1 MITVIAQSARIARTI
16 SYALGADFE
25 YNGYYANEKYFITWT
40 YGHMVEL
47 SAPGIGR
54 DFWLSNRSVPNPPG
68 ELPSHSCTF
77 PARIGPLYA

>member
-25 YNGYYANEKYFITWT
+25 YNGYYANEILH
-40 YGHMVEL
+40 HMDLWSHGGTFSTRHRTRLLALEPV
-47 SAPGIGR
+47 
-54 DFWLSNRSVPNPPG
+54 VPNPPG

>member
-47 SAPGIGR
+47 SAPGMGR
-54 DFWLSNRSVPNPPG
+54 DF
-68 ELPSHSCTF
+68 
-77 PARIGPLYA
+77 